1 MSDTDGA
8 APAAAPA
15 TGELS
20 ISEAVNYLNRPP
32 KDREQ
37 EPLQRPPE
45 EPRVAREK
53 STPPGVDAEPPQD
66 EEPPG
71 EDEAQDEAEE
81 PPVQPPKSWPK
92 ASKEAFA
99 LLPREAQQ
107 EIVDTQNKRDA
118 DYQRGL
124 RDAAEQSR
132 SAQSAR
138 QAAEQA
144 RVQYEAALPQLFQQ
158 FATQFQTEFQD
169 IKTWDD
175 VSAMRQNDPM
185 RFMAWQEA
193 KAKGETLQKE
203 AYQAQERQHQQYMQR
218 FAEYTKAEDAKSEE
232 YLKKEHPK
240 LGAMDQVGKGVRQ
253 MLIDD
258 VGFTDKEVSE
268 WWAGQ
273 PMSLRDSRVQKVFV
287 DAFAYRKAKAGA
299 KEAAETRKPVP
310 PVQRPG
316 TASTRG
322 ESQNVAL
329 KIANDKLSRTGK
341 LEDAVAYYNLK
352 SQRRR

>member
-37 EPLQRPPE
+37 EPLQRPQE

-53 STPPGVDAEPPQD
+53 STPPGVDAEPPEEAPG
-66 EEPPG
+66 EEP
-71 EDEAQDEAEE
+71 EVEDEAEE
-81 PPVQPPKSWPK
+81 PPVKPPRTWTK
-92 ASKEAFA
+92 AEKEAFA
-99 LLPREAQQ
+99 LLPREHQQ
-107 EIVDTQNKRDA
+107 SIVDRESERDSY
-118 DYQRGL
+118 YQRGL
-124 RDAAEQSR
+124 QEAAQR
-132 SAQSAR
+132 ARTAQSAQ

-158 FATQFQTEFQD
+158 FSAQFQTEFQD

-203 AYQAQERQHQQYMQR
+203 AQQAQERQHQQYWQR

-258 VGFTDKEVSE
+258 VGFTDQEVSA
-268 WWAGQ
+268 WWTGQ

-287 DAFAYRKAKAGA
+287 DAFAYRKAKAGV
-299 KEAAETRKPVP
+299 KEASETRKPVP

-316 TASTRG
+316 TASNRG
-322 ESQNVAL
+322 ESQNVQA
-329 KIANDKLSRTGK
+329 KILSDRLTKSGK
-341 LEDAVAYYNLK
+341 LEDAVALLNARTA
-352 SQRRR
+352 RRR